1 MAFFEALQN
10 TNKAHSG
17 DYANGNIV
25 LVKDGFCWPALFF
38 TPFWLIFRGMWLI
51 LVFYIGISLIFWAAE
66 NAGYISP
73 DVAFWAQFG
82 MSVLFAFEANFLR
95 KWTMQ
100 RGDYRHIGVS
110 LGRNLQE
117 AEVSFFAQFV
127 GDAPLSPPMSPQSSA
142 PFVEP
147 TTQTSNS
154 SELVMN
160 PVNVA
165 QKTELKKSHWKVGGK
180 RKADSV
186 VGMFS
191 DD

>member
-17 DYANGNIV
+17 DYSNGNIV

-51 LVFYIGISLIFWAAE
+51 LILYIGISMIFWAVE
-66 NAGYISP
+66 NAGYMSS
-73 DVAFWAQFG
+73 DVAFWAQVG
-82 MSVLFAFEANFLR
+82 LSILFAFEANFLR
-95 KWTMQ
+95 KWTLQ

-117 AEVSFFAQFV
+117 AEVNFFAQFA
-127 GDAPLSPPMSPQSSA
+127 GDAPLVTSPVAPMPQTGS
-142 PFVEP
+142 
-147 TTQTSNS
+147 S
-154 SELVMN
+154 SEMVTN
-160 PVNVA
+160 PVNVT
-165 QKTELKKSHWKVGGK
+165 QKTEIQKSHWKIGGK

>member
-10 TNKAHSG
+10 THKAHNG
-17 DYANGNIV
+17 DFSNGNIV

-51 LVFYIGISLIFWAAE
+51 LTLYVGFSLIFWAVE
-66 NAGYISP
+66 NAGYISSSA
-73 DVAFWAQFG
+73 AFWAQIG
-82 MSVLFAFEANFLR
+82 MSILFAFEANFLR
-95 KWTMQ
+95 KWTLQ
-100 RGDYRHIGVS
+100 RGHYRHIGVS

-117 AEVSFFAQFV
+117 AEVNFFAQFV
-127 GDAPLSPPMSPQSSA
+127 GDAPLA
-142 PFVEP
+142 TNYVEAVIVP
-147 TTQTSNS
+147 ASS
-154 SELVMN
+154 SEMVIN
-160 PVNVA
+160 PVSVA
-165 QKTELKKSHWKVGGK
+165 QKTEIQKSHWKIGGK

>member
-10 TNKAHSG
+10 TNKAHNG
-17 DYANGNIV
+17 DFGNGNIV

-38 TPFWLIFRGMWLI
+38 TPIWLIFRGMWLI
-51 LVFYIGISLIFWAAE
+51 LIFYIGISLTFWAVE
-66 NAGYISP
+66 DAGYISSS
-73 DVAFWAQFG
+73 VAFWAQLG
-82 MSVLFAFEANFLR
+82 MSLLFAYEANFLR
-95 KWTMQ
+95 KWTLQ
-100 RGDYRHIGVS
+100 RANYQHIGVS

-117 AEVSFFAQFV
+117 AEVNFFAQFV
-127 GDAPLSPPMSPQSSA
+127 DQAPLLTPY
-142 PFVEP
+142 VETP
-147 TTQTSNS
+147 IVERNTS
-154 SELVMN
+154 EMVTN
-160 PVNVA
+160 PVSVI